1 MQHSDVVKRRAEHPY
16 CCCQLHIMEPL
27 LLDVRS
33 QRQYESGHA
42 AGAYCIPFDELKDR
56 GFEMPSHST
65 PLVVECDAADVQRI
79 NEWFR
84 TRDERC
90 RWNVVDVRAASA
102 EELGFVPGRFLFA
115 GCPLLAAMAF
125 RVRAAAA
132 APGSRAIDVGSGSGR
147 DAALLCCQYGFDF
160 VCALDRDGRALSR
173 WTRLLDRHQ
182 VPPESR
188 VAVEATIRAEG
199 DLTAALASL
208 PGPWDLIH
216 VARFLKREVL
226 AEIAAL
232 LAPGG
237 LLLFHTFVED
247 TPSSTHAVAPG
258 ELRRAFSS
266 LEILRDDVEAID
278 DGRELSF
285 FAARRPA

>member
-1 MQHSDVVKRRAEHPY
+1 
-16 CCCQLHIMEPL
+16 MEPL

-33 QRQYESGHA
+33 QPLYESGHA
-42 AGAYCIPFDELKDR
+42 AGAYNIPFDELRDR
-56 GFEMPSHST
+56 GFEMPSHAT

-79 NEWFR
+79 DEWFR

-90 RWNVVDVRAASA
+90 RWNVVGVRAASV
-102 EELGFVPGRFLFA
+102 EQTGTGTPGQFLFV

-216 VARFLKREVL
+216 VARFLKREML
-226 AEIAAL
+226 AELAAL

-247 TPSSTHAVAPG
+247 SPSSTHAVAPG
-258 ELRRAFSS
+258 ELRSAFAG
-266 LEILRDDVEAID
+266 LEVLHDDVAAID
-278 DGRELSF
+278 DGRDLSL

>member
-1 MQHSDVVKRRAEHPY
+1 M
-16 CCCQLHIMEPL
+16 PL
-27 LLDVRS
+27 VLDVRS
-33 QRQYESGHA
+33 QQNYEAGHA
-42 AGAYCIPFDELKDR
+42 IDAYNIPFDEVRDR
-56 GFEMPSHST
+56 GFEMPSHAT
-65 PLVVECDAADVQRI
+65 PLVVECDAADVETIR
-79 NEWFR
+79 EWFA

-90 RWNVVDVRAASA
+90 RWNVVAVRAASA
-102 EELGFVPGRFLFA
+102 EELGPGAPGRFLFS
-115 GCPLLAAMAF
+115 GSPLLAAMEQHV
-125 RVRAAAA
+125 RVIAA
-132 APGSRAIDVGSGSGR
+132 APGSRALDLASGSGR
-147 DAALLCCQYGFDF
+147 DAALLCCRYGFEF
-160 VCALDRDGRALSR
+160 VCALDRDSKALNR

-199 DLTAALASL
+199 DLTAVA
-208 PGPWDLIH
+208 GPLGPFHLVH

-226 AEIAAL
+226 AELASL

-237 LLLFHTFVED
+237 ILLFHTFVED
-247 TPSSTHAVAPG
+247 PLRAQHAVAPG

>member
-1 MQHSDVVKRRAEHPY
+1 M
-16 CCCQLHIMEPL
+16 PL
-27 LLDVRS
+27 VLDVRD
-33 QRQYESGHA
+33 RKNYEAGHA
-42 AGAYCIPFDELKDR
+42 IDAYNIPFEELRDR
-56 GFEMPSHST
+56 GFEMPSHKT

-79 NEWFR
+79 DEWFR

-102 EELGFVPGRFLFA
+102 EELGPGAPGRFLFT
-115 GCPLLAAMAF
+115 GCPLLAAMASH
-125 RVRAAAA
+125 VYAAAA
-132 APGSRAIDVGSGSGR
+132 APGSRALDAGSGSGR
-147 DAALLCCQYGFDF
+147 DAALLCCRYGFDF
-160 VCALDRDGRALSR
+160 VCALDRDGRALNR

-188 VAVEATIRAEG
+188 VAVEATLTRAG
-199 DLTAALASL
+199 DLTAVA
-208 PGPWDLIH
+208 GPLGPFHLVH
-216 VARFLKREVL
+216 VARFLKREML
-226 AEIAAL
+226 AELAAL

-247 TPSSTHAVAPG
+247 TPSSTHAVAPD
-258 ELRRAFSS
+258 ELRRTFSS

>member
-1 MQHSDVVKRRAEHPY
+1 MPAV
-16 CCCQLHIMEPL
+16 
-27 LLDVRS
+27 LDLRS
-33 QRQYESGHA
+33 QTQYESGHA
-42 AGAYCIPFDELKDR
+42 AGAINIPFDELKDR
-56 GFEMPSHST
+56 GFEMPSHAT
-65 PLVVECDAADVQRI
+65 PLIVECDAADVQRI
-79 NEWFR
+79 DEWFR

-90 RWNVVDVRAASA
+90 RWNVVDVRAASV
-102 EELGFVPGRFLFA
+102 EETGPGAPGRFLFT
-115 GCPLLAAMAF
+115 GCPLLAAMASH
-125 RVRAAAA
+125 VYAAAA
-132 APGSRAIDVGSGSGR
+132 ASGSRALDVGSGSGR
-147 DAALLCCQYGFDF
+147 DAALLCCRYGFEL
-160 VCALDRDGRALSR
+160 VCALDRDAKALNR

-182 VPPESR
+182 VAHESR

-199 DLTAALASL
+199 DLMAVA
-208 PGPWDLIH
+208 GPLGPFHLVH

-237 LLLFHTFVED
+237 LLLYHTFVED

-266 LEILRDDVEAID
+266 LEILRDDVEVID

-285 FAARRPA
+285 FAARKPA

>member
-1 MQHSDVVKRRAEHPY
+1 M
-16 CCCQLHIMEPL
+16 PL
-27 LLDVRS
+27 VLDVRD
-33 QRQYESGHA
+33 RKNYEAGHA
-42 AGAYCIPFDELKDR
+42 IDAYNIPFEELRDR
-56 GFEMPSHST
+56 GFEMPSHKT

-79 NEWFR
+79 DEWFR

-90 RWNVVDVRAASA
+90 RWNVVDVRAASV
-102 EELGFVPGRFLFA
+102 EETGPGAPGRFLFA

-208 PGPWDLIH
+208 PGPWHLIH
-216 VARFLKREVL
+216 VARFLKREIL
-226 AEIAAL
+226 AELASL

-285 FAARRPA
+285 FAARRPL

>member
-1 MQHSDVVKRRAEHPY
+1 MA
-16 CCCQLHIMEPL
+16 IPL
-27 LLDVRS
+27 VLDVRS
-33 QRQYESGHA
+33 QPTYEAGHA
-42 AGAYCIPFDELKDR
+42 IDAYNIPFDELRDR
-56 GFEMPSHST
+56 GFEMPSHKM
-65 PLVVECDAADVQRI
+65 PLVVECDAADVETVR
-79 NEWFR
+79 EWFA

-102 EELGFVPGRFLFA
+102 EKSGPGAPGRFLFS
-115 GCPLLAAMAF
+115 GSPLLAAMEQH
-125 RVRAAAA
+125 VQAAAA
-132 APGSRAIDVGSGSGR
+132 APGSRALDVGSGSGR
-147 DAALLCCQYGFDF
+147 DAALLCCRYGFDL
-160 VCALDRDGRALSR
+160 VCALDRDAKALNR

-182 VPPESR
+182 VARESR

-216 VARFLKREVL
+216 AARFLKREML
-226 AEIAAL
+226 AELASL

-237 LLLFHTFVED
+237 LLLFHTFCED
-247 TPSSTHAVAPG
+247 PPRAQHAVAPG

-266 LEILRDDVEAID
+266 LEILRDDVGAID

>member
-1 MQHSDVVKRRAEHPY
+1 M
-16 CCCQLHIMEPL
+16 PL
-27 LLDVRS
+27 VLDVRS
-33 QRQYESGHA
+33 QQNYEAGHA
-42 AGAYCIPFDELKDR
+42 IDAYNIPFDELRDR
-56 GFEMPSHST
+56 GFEMPSHKT
-65 PLVVECDAADVQRI
+65 PLVVECDAAEVETVR
-79 NEWFR
+79 EWFA

-90 RWNVVDVRAASA
+90 RWNVVDVRAASV
-102 EELGFVPGRFLFA
+102 EETGPGTPGRFLFA

-199 DLTAALASL
+199 DLTAVA
-208 PGPWDLIH
+208 GPLGPFQLVH

-226 AEIAAL
+226 AELASL
-232 LAPGG
+232 LAPGC

-247 TPSSTHAVAPG
+247 TPSSTHAVAPD

-285 FAARRPA
+285 FAARKPA

>member
-1 MQHSDVVKRRAEHPY
+1 MPAV
-16 CCCQLHIMEPL
+16 
-27 LLDVRS
+27 LDLRS
-33 QRQYESGHA
+33 QTQYESGHA
-42 AGAYCIPFDELKDR
+42 AGAYNIPFDELRDR
-56 GFEMPSHST
+56 GFEMPSHKT
-65 PLVVECDAADVQRI
+65 PLVVECDAADVERVDD
-79 NEWFR
+79 WFR

-90 RWNVVDVRAASA
+90 RWNVVSVRAASI
-102 EELGFVPGRFLFA
+102 EQTGPGVPGRFLFT
-115 GCPLLAAMAF
+115 GCPLLAAMTSH
-125 RVRAAAA
+125 VHAAAA
-132 APGSRAIDVGSGSGR
+132 APGSRALDVGSGSGR
-147 DAALLCCQYGFDF
+147 DAALLCCRYGFDL
-160 VCALDRDGRALSR
+160 VCALDREAKALNR

-199 DLTAALASL
+199 DLTAAA
-208 PGPWDLIH
+208 GPLGPFQLVH

-226 AEIAAL
+226 AELASL

-237 LLLFHTFVED
+237 LLLYHTFVED

-266 LEILRDDVEAID
+266 LEILRDDVGAID

-285 FAARRPA
+285 FAARKPA